1 MSDTE
6 IVYMERP
13 GKPKLWLGVPWAL
26 CAALL
31 TWSFGKAWVQEHEL
45 PLAAM
50 VVLTP
55 LFFGVASIP
64 GLVSLSK
71 RRYNIITLTSRTL
84 RVGRHTIP
92 VADITLH
99 PPATSRGPRLLGGGY
114 DVPLGMQAVE
124 FGGRGGEHYLVATKN
139 PQAFLA
145 ALTRVIDES

>member
-1 MSDTE
+1 M
-6 IVYMERP
+6 
-13 GKPKLWLGVPWAL
+13 
-26 CAALL
+26 
-31 TWSFGKAWVQEHEL
+31 
-45 PLAAM
+45 
-50 VVLTP
+50 
-55 LFFGVASIP
+55 
-64 GLVSLSK
+64 
-71 RRYNIITLTSRTL
+71 
-84 RVGRHTIP
+84 GRHTIP

>member
-6 IVYMERP
+6 IVYKERP

-31 TWSFGKAWVQEHEL
+31 TWSFWNAWLEDHEL
-45 PLAAM
+45 PLDAM

-55 LFFGVASIP
+55 LFFGIASIP

-71 RRYNIITLTSRTL
+71 RRYNAITLTSRTL
-84 RVGRHTIP
+84 RVGRHTLP
-92 VADITLH
+92 VADISLH

-114 DVPLGMQAVE
+114 DIPVGMQAVE
-124 FGGRGGEHYLVATKN
+124 LGGRGGERYRVAVMN

-145 ALTRVIDES
+145 ALTRVIAEA